1 MRLKVNDILSSYQV
15 FHGLPLF
22 QRQCECASVTESEGN
37 KIQFCFNYCQ
47 LPFPPWELMQFFRLE
62 HRKFAPTDIFPDFST
77 DIFQDFRN
85 YILKHR
91 FSLHPFQLLVGRG
104 MKKCTM
110 FLYWWYHSDFS
121 CISNVSAVI
130 RALYLVGLDDIRPP
144 LKATP
149 LHRQSVAFSQSS
161 FHCQRKILI
170 ICGNCSDIGI
180 LPIEIAQIYIW
191 CPLDQE
197 KFPPDMHLTWTWY
210 ALDIIKEPKNQ
221 RTLQHLMLTTY
232 NFSTAMLTNV
242 GTFLC
247 KLWAFAIIYIWVQIH
262 LNSNPNIS
270 QQSLHPIGQVGQ
282 LGANQVFLFFFKWA
296 PEKSDSK
303 YGSNQ
308 NVQWASFQSLHFVE
322 DSSMNVFHL
331 ACVFY

>member
-1 MRLKVNDILSSYQV
+1 
-15 FHGLPLF
+15 
-22 QRQCECASVTESEGN
+22 
-37 KIQFCFNYCQ
+37 
-47 LPFPPWELMQFFRLE
+47 
-62 HRKFAPTDIFPDFST
+62 
-77 DIFQDFRN
+77 
-85 YILKHR
+85 
-91 FSLHPFQLLVGRG
+91 

-191 CPLDQE
+191 CPLHQE

-296 PEKSDSK
+296 PEKSK

-308 NVQWASFQSLHFVE
+308 NVQWASFQSFCGRFFDEYFSPWLYFLLIP
-322 DSSMNVFHL
+322 NRT
-331 ACVFY
+331 

>member
-1 MRLKVNDILSSYQV
+1 MTFYQV
-15 FHGLPLF
+15 IKFSTDSHFFKGSVSVRPSPNRKEIKYNFASIIANYLF
-22 QRQCECASVTESEGN
+22 R
-37 KIQFCFNYCQ
+37 
-47 LPFPPWELMQFFRLE
+47 FPPWELMQFFRLE

-91 FSLHPFQLLVGRG
+91 FSLPPFQLLVGRG

-210 ALDIIKEPKNQ
+210 ALDIIKKPKNQ
-221 RTLQHLMLTTY
+221 RTLQHHLTLTTY

-296 PEKSDSK
+296 PEKSK

-322 DSSMNVFHL
+322 DSSMSTFHL
-331 ACVFY
+331 ACSFY